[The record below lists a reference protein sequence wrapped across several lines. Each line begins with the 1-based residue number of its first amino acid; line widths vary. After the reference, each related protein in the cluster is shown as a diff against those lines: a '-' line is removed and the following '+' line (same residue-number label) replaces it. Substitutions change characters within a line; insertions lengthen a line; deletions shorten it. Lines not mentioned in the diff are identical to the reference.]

1 MFMVILV
8 IGELCIDKF
17 IYGNVNRLCPEAPV
31 PVLNPS
37 ETKENRGMSGNVVE
51 NLKSLCDDVE
61 IIHWHQSD
69 EITKTRF
76 VDKKTN
82 QMLLRVDNEPSQL
95 SQLGPLSSE
104 DFETISKSDIVIISD
119 YNKGYLNDTDI
130 INISKSA
137 KFSILDSKRSLFWQT
152 IENIDFI
159 KLNLYEYFNNKELVD
174 NHAEKFLITKG
185 DKGVT
190 FNGKDYFSPNPQET
204 IDVSG
209 AGDTFT
215 SSFSLKYYLTNDIDE
230 SIKYANEVCANVVN
244 KKGVSLP
251 DKKFKL
257 NLG

>member
-1 MFMVILV
+1 MVILV

-17 IYGNVNRLCPEAPV
+17 IYGDVNRICPEAPI
-31 PVLNPS
+31 PILNPS
-37 ETKENRGMSGNVVE
+37 ETKENKGMSGNVVE

-61 IIHWHQSD
+61 VIHWHQSD

-82 QMLLRVDNEPSQL
+82 QMLLRVDNEQSQL
-95 SQLGPLSSE
+95 SPLGPLSSE

-119 YNKGYLNDTDI
+119 YNKGYLSNSDI

-137 KFSILDSKRSLFWQT
+137 KFTILDSKRPLFWET

-159 KLNLYEYFNNKELVD
+159 KLNMYEYFNNRELVD
-174 NHAEKFLITKG
+174 KHVEKFLITKG

-190 FNGKDYFSPNPQET
+190 FNGKDYLSPDPQET

-215 SSFSLKYYLTNDIDE
+215 SSFSLKYYLTNDIRE
-230 SIKYANEVCANVVN
+230 SIKYANEVCVNVVN

-257 NLG
+257 C

>member
-1 MFMVILV
+1 MVILV

-17 IYGNVNRLCPEAPV
+17 IYGDVNRLCPEAPV
-31 PVLNPS
+31 PVLNPV
-37 ETKENRGMSGNVVE
+37 ETKENKGMSGNVVE
-51 NLKSLCDDVE
+51 NLKSLYDDIDIV
-61 IIHWHQSD
+61 HWYQSN

-82 QMLLRVDNEPSQL
+82 QMLLRVDNEPSQISPL
-95 SQLGPLSSE
+95 SPLSSE
-104 DFETISKSDIVIISD
+104 DYETISKSDIVIISD
-119 YNKGYLNDTDI
+119 YNKGYLSNSDI
-130 INISKSA
+130 INISKAA
-137 KFSILDSKRSLFWQT
+137 KFSILDSKRSLFWET
-152 IENIDFI
+152 IENIDFV
-159 KLNLYEYFNNKELVD
+159 KLNINEYYNNKELVD
-174 NHAEKFLITKG
+174 SHVEKFLITKG
-185 DKGVT
+185 EKGVT
-190 FNGKDYFSPNPQET
+190 FNGKDYFSPDPQET

-230 SIKYANEVCANVVN
+230 SIQYANEVCANVVN

>member
-1 MFMVILV
+1 MVILV

-17 IYGNVNRLCPEAPV
+17 IYGDVNRICPEAPI
-31 PVLNPS
+31 PILNPS
-37 ETKENRGMSGNVVE
+37 ETKENKGMSGNVVE

-61 IIHWHQSD
+61 VIHWHQSD

-82 QMLLRVDNEPSQL
+82 QMLLRVDNEQSQL
-95 SQLGPLSSE
+95 SPLGPLSSE

-119 YNKGYLNDTDI
+119 YNKGYLSNSDI
-130 INISKSA
+130 INISKYA
-137 KFSILDSKRSLFWQT
+137 KFSILDSKIQLFWMT

-159 KLNLYEYFNNKELVD
+159 KLNMYEYFNNRELVD
-174 NHAEKFLITKG
+174 KHVEKFLITKG

-190 FNGKDYFSPNPQET
+190 FNGKDYLSPDPQET

-215 SSFSLKYYLTNDIDE
+215 SSFSLKYYLTNDIGE
-230 SIKYANEVCANVVN
+230 SIKYANEVCVNVVN

-257 NLG
+257 C